1 MSNKKV
7 LVLGAGGFVGGHL
20 AKRLKSEGCFV
31 RAVDI
36 KETPSFQNIE
46 DICSEYVCLDLR
58 DPKQTSTCMLAP
70 GQVSLDDSENA
81 FDEVYNLAADMG
93 GAGYI
98 FSGDNDFQVMTNS
111 AKINISVID
120 NCIKFNVKRV
130 FFSSSA
136 CVYPEHNQLD
146 PDNPITKEDSAYPA
160 DPDSEYGWEKLF
172 SERSYLSA
180 YRNKGLEVRVARYH
194 NVYGPNCSWNDGKEK
209 APAAMCR
216 KVVESDDIVEV
227 WGDGK
232 QTRSFL
238 YIEDALDATIA
249 FMRQDK
255 HLGPVNIGSEQMV
268 TINGLVNTVMN
279 VSGKKLK
286 IKHIDGPLGVRGRSS
301 DNTLIRK
308 IIGWDPAYNLAEG
321 IALTYDWIKKQV
333 G

>member
-255 HLGPVNIGSEQMV
+255 YLGPVNIGSEQMV